1 MRVISGNLK
10 GKKLYSVLGK
20 TVRPTSDRLR
30 ETIFNILAFHVK
42 QAIVLDMFSGTGALG
57 IEALSRGA
65 ESAVF
70 IDIHNKALSV
80 IKRNIKACKLEN
92 KTKVIKWDIIKNLN
106 CIKSDKLVKSQKK
119 PFPSFR
125 SRIKC
130 GINCSRAR
138 SEALA
143 LSSKFNKFWM
153 PDQVR
158 HDVFGTFYDA
168 IKSDRAAFN
177 LIFIDPPYNKSFLQ
191 PTLHNLRKAG
201 RIKKGACLIVE
212 HSLLEPIPLDF
223 PEYELQDQ
231 RKYGETLVSFLSYIV

>member
-30 ETIFNILAFHVK
+30 ESIFNILAFHVK

-70 IDIHNKALSV
+70 IDVHNKALSV

-106 CIKSDKLVKSQKK
+106 CIKS
-119 PFPSFR
+119 
-125 SRIKC
+125 
-130 GINCSRAR
+130 N
-138 SEALA
+138 
-143 LSSKFNKFWM
+143 N
-153 PDQVR
+153 
-158 HDVFGTFYDA
+158 
-168 IKSDRAAFN
+168 AAFN

-201 RIKKGACLIVE
+201 CIKKGACLIVE

-231 RKYGETLVSFLSYIV
+231 RKYGKTLVSFLTYIV